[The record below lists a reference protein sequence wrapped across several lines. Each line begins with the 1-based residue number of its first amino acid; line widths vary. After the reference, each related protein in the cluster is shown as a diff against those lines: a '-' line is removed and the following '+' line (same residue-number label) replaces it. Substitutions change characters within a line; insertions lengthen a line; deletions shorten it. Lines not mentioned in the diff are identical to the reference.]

1 MAFRVSVR
9 EAAAKTISSMLSPEA
24 ASEEAAAE
32 DAVEDAVLLEEPP
45 QAVRTADADAM
56 PAAHRKLRREII
68 VFIVLLLTVGMLLLY
83 FLFSRPAP
91 KAAPRR

>member
-9 EAAAKTISSMLSPEA
+9 EAAAKTISSTLSPEA

-45 QAVRTADADAM
+45 QAVRAAALPRTADAF
-56 PAAHRKLRREII
+56 RKLLREI
-68 VFIVLLLTVGMLLLY
+68 F
-83 FLFSRPAP
+83 FLFFLQFCL
-91 KAAPRR
+91 

>member
-1 MAFRVSVR
+1 MAFRVSVK
-9 EAAAKTISSMLSPEA
+9 EAAAKTISSTLSPEA

-56 PAAHRKLRREII
+56 PAAHRK
-68 VFIVLLLTVGMLLLY
+68 
-83 FLFSRPAP
+83 P
-91 KAAPRR
+91 

>member
-9 EAAAKTISSMLSPEA
+9 EAAAKTISSTLSPEA

-45 QAVRTADADAM
+45 LSVQMPPWAIRLVLTEPALEKARQETQAAWTDDIDWDEL
-56 PAAHRKLRREII
+56 PQL
-68 VFIVLLLTVGMLLLY
+68 
-83 FLFSRPAP
+83 
-91 KAAPRR
+91 